1 MFTLKN
7 IFWVTL
13 VILNLTFITVV
24 SYTRLKPAP
33 EVNSHNVGETP
44 VNSGYYDSTDRR
56 YASPTSGDSLK
67 PKETDHSS
75 EKSMRFISGTGQAP
89 KNTGMV
95 TAPAT
100 KPNTPKNTHL
110 NQSSNRISPGT
121 IEIAAAAKTKILNTQ
136 EGKSLSSTHLKDRRK
151 LEEKYKVD
159 TYYDGNLVRTEESD
173 IDGNIQITVKEAM
186 DTHDLGK
193 LPDDDARYM
202 EALNQLDIQD
212 QEPELLR
219 GDIGTAVSKPISE
232 FSSNG
237 NAIDYFNKVDVS
249 TKSNQPQLSNNLT
262 LAKQIENTVSGID
275 TSNPKRG
282 DKTDELFF
290 RSLETESEIRTNE
303 MRTIQVTHGDTLWD
317 IAERAY
323 GNGFEYEKIF
333 EANPQLSDPDSINV
347 GDTLRVPI

>member
-24 SYTRLKPAP
+24 SYTRLKPTP
-33 EVNSHNVGETP
+33 EVNSRNVEGMP
-44 VNSGYYDSTDRR
+44 INSRYYDSTDRR
-56 YASPTSGDSLK
+56 YASPAPSDQLK

-75 EKSMRFISGTGQAP
+75 EKSMRFISGTNEAS
-89 KNTGMV
+89 KNTGMA
-95 TAPAT
+95 TTPAT
-100 KPNTPKNTHL
+100 KANIPKKTQL
-110 NQSSNRISPGT
+110 NRGSNPISPNT
-121 IEIAAAAKTKILNTQ
+121 IEITAAAKTKILKTQ
-136 EGKSLSSTHLKDRRK
+136 DGKSLSSTHLKNRRK

-173 IDGNIQITVKEAM
+173 IDGNIQVTVKEAM
-186 DTHDLGK
+186 DTHGLGK
-193 LPDDDARYM
+193 LPDDDALYM
-202 EALNQLDIQD
+202 EALNQLGIQG
-212 QEPELLR
+212 QESEPSK
-219 GDIGTAVSKPISE
+219 GDIATAVSKPISE
-232 FSSNG
+232 FSDNS
-237 NAIDYFNKVDVS
+237 AVDYFNKVDVS
-249 TKSNQPQLSNNLT
+249 GQHRRQQPRNHLT

-282 DKTDELFF
+282 DKTDDLFF
-290 RSLETESEIRTNE
+290 RSLETESKVRTNE
-303 MRTIQVTHGDTLWD
+303 MRTIQVAHGDTLWD

-333 EANPQLSDPDSINV
+333 EANPQLSDPDRINV